1 VNNHFRV
8 LMLGDVIGQPGRRAL
23 NEILPSLKKSKEI
36 DFIGINGENL
46 AGGFGLTEKTVQEA
60 FFSGISFITTG
71 NHVWD
76 KKDGLDILK
85 RDPRILR
92 PANYPEGAPGRGY
105 TVLTKGDVKVGIIN
119 LQGRKYLPEIEC
131 PFRRGL
137 EIAKKLR
144 EEGVKI
150 LLTDLHAEVTSEKV
164 AMGWYLDG
172 KVSMMVGTHTHVQTS
187 DSRILPNKTAYQ
199 TDLGMCGARDSVIG
213 MRSEI
218 ALERFLTGLPVR
230 FEVAKGPVMIN
241 GLMADL
247 NPQTGEALAVERIWV
262 ERT

>member
-1 VNNHFRV
+1 
-8 LMLGDVIGQPGRRAL
+8 M
-23 NEILPSLKKSKEI
+23 
-36 DFIGINGENL
+36 
-46 AGGFGLTEKTVQEA
+46 
-60 FFSGISFITTG
+60 
-71 NHVWD
+71 
-76 KKDGLDILK
+76 
-85 RDPRILR
+85 
-92 PANYPEGAPGRGY
+92 
-105 TVLTKGDVKVGIIN
+105 KVGIIN

>member
-1 VNNHFRV
+1 MNNHFRV

-172 KVSMMVGTHTHVQTS
+172 KVSMMVGTHTHVQTA
-187 DSRILPNKTAYQ
+187 DEKIINDMAYI
-199 TDLGMCGARDSVIG
+199 TDVGFCGIAEGVIG
-213 MRSEI
+213 MDYKTSLKRLS
-218 ALERFLTGLPVR
+218 TGLPERYEIAKSKVV
-230 FEVAKGPVMIN
+230 EVN
-241 GLMADL
+241 
-247 NPQTGEALAVERIWV
+247 AVTVIHL
-262 ERT
+262 

>member
-1 VNNHFRV
+1 MNNHFRV

-172 KVSMMVGTHTHVQTS
+172 KVSMMVGTHTRS
-187 DSRILPNKTAYQ
+187 DLRLQNPSQQDGLP
-199 TDLGMCGARDSVIG
+199 DRSGMCGARDSVIG

-230 FEVAKGPVMIN
+230 FEVAKGPS
-241 GLMADL
+241 
-247 NPQTGEALAVERIWV
+247 
-262 ERT
+262 